1 MGLAVHCFRNLEPF
15 SSQTSFYYGE
25 EVVTREQMQ
34 DLWENTSEDADRE
47 IESMALFRTRGEMK
61 VANPNLNRKT
71 EAEVMEAAGDMRLI
85 LPGKLMMGS
94 FVSDSDEFGCV
105 ISKKTAEDLFS
116 SYEVLNQILY
126 LEGESYYIRGVL
138 DLKEELCVV
147 QGARGTAYPSV
158 RVDAPGLPLS
168 AVQQLLAGILPS
180 DYEVLSEGVF
190 YCGIGRIF
198 LWFPAWVALFYGI
211 HRGRKQ
217 IRRLKSRCC
226 KGKQE
231 KVILEVCK
239 IALPVISFSGICGI
253 LLGSFSFSN
262 DYIPTSWSDFAFWTE
277 LLDKKWSDFLG
288 LAKHQLT
295 ICDSVMFSYL
305 LSTVGASV
313 MCGILLVILLREQK

>member
-1 MGLAVHCFRNLEPF
+1 MGLAVHCFRNLDSF
-15 SSQTSFYYGE
+15 SSQTSFYYRE

-34 DLWENTSEDADRE
+34 DLWENTSEDAGRE
-47 IESMALFRTRGEMK
+47 IESMVLFRTRGEMK

-71 EAEVMEAAGDMRLI
+71 KAEVMEAAGDMRLI

-94 FVSDSDEFGCV
+94 FVSDSDELGCV

-126 LEGESYYIRGVL
+126 LEEESYYIRGVL

-180 DYEVLSEGVF
+180 DYEVLSEGIL

-198 LWFPAWVALFYGI
+198 LWFPAWVVLFYGI

-217 IRRLKSRCC
+217 IRRLESRCC
-226 KGKQE
+226 KGRQE
-231 KVILEVCK
+231 KVRLEIFKV
-239 IALPVISFSGICGI
+239 ALPVISFSGICGI

-277 LLDKKWSDFLG
+277 LLDQKWSDFLG
-288 LAKHQLT
+288 LAEHQWS
-295 ICDSVMFSYL
+295 ICDSVM
-305 LSTVGASV
+305 LSHFFCTFGASV
-313 MCGILLVILLREQK
+313 MCGILLVIWLQEQK